1 MGYVIGRSRVYGQAS
16 AGHMKTAGGNDM
28 NIIET
33 QKKIR
38 SLLNDRNAILLAH
51 HYQRDEVQDIADIL
65 GDSLALSM
73 EAAETTAD
81 VIVFA
86 GVRFM
91 AESASILS
99 PDKTVLLPR
108 LDVGCPLADKITV
121 EELKKAKAENPDAKV
136 VTYVNS
142 SAETKAHSDICC
154 TSTNVVRIVNSLDT
168 DTVMMVPDGNL
179 ASYAAQFT
187 EKKIIPWKGFCY
199 VHHNLSPEEVQKVQ
213 NNNPGVPFAAHPE
226 CRAEVLAMADFVG
239 STAAILKFV
248 SQSDA
253 QKVIIGTEQ
262 GIMHQLKKESP
273 DKSFIPA
280 SDNLIC
286 RDMKRMTL
294 DDILNSL
301 LEMKHVITVPE
312 EIRVPANLA
321 LSRMLE
327 ASK

>member
-1 MGYVIGRSRVYGQAS
+1 MG
-16 AGHMKTAGGNDM
+16 
-28 NIIET
+28 IIET
-33 QKKIR
+33 QEKIKK
-38 SLLNDRNAILLAH
+38 LLADRNAILLAH
-51 HYQRDEVQDIADIL
+51 YYQRDEIQDIADIL
-65 GDSLALSM
+65 GDSLALSV

-121 EELKKAKAENPDAKV
+121 EELKKVKAENPSAKV

-154 TSTNVVRIVNSLDT
+154 TSANAVRIVNSLDT
-168 DTVMMVPDGNL
+168 DTVLMVPDGNL
-179 ASYAAQFT
+179 ARYTAQFT
-187 EKKIIPWKGFCY
+187 EKEIIPWGGSCY
-199 VHHNLSPEEVQKVQ
+199 VHDNLSSDKVQKTKDK
-213 NNNPGVPFAAHPE
+213 NPGAPVAVHPE
-226 CRAEVLAMADFVG
+226 CRPEVIEMADFVG
-239 STAAILKFV
+239 STGGILKFARETD
-248 SQSDA
+248 SQ
-253 QKVIIGTEQ
+253 KIIIGTEQ

-273 DKSFIPA
+273 GKTFISA
-280 SDNLIC
+280 SGNMIC
-286 RDMKRMTL
+286 VDMKRMTL
-294 DDILNSL
+294 DDILSSL
-301 LEMKHVITVPE
+301 LEMKHVIKVPE
-312 EIRVPANLA
+312 EIRVSANLA